1 MRGIFTWLIALLLL
15 VGFGGAA
22 VWGRQQTVRA
32 SDAERQLGIAL
43 QENAALSLTLTAVA
57 ETQATAQATAAARAN
72 EPGAAL
78 QRALD
83 LVFTAYQDPTEPH
96 LRALNDAFSQSARAI
111 FQNEAEHLIS
121 SGRKL
126 GGESDWKL
134 IDIQPGPINGDRVEI
149 RTHEL
154 WVYDEVDASGARQ
167 RCLREDSEQ
176 TYTLQRTGS
185 GWLVDQVDLGASRR
199 TDC

>member
-1 MRGIFTWLIALLLL
+1 VFTWLIAILLL

-22 VWGRQQTVRA
+22 VWGRQQTARA
-32 SDAERQLGIAL
+32 DEAERQRDVVL
-43 QENAALSLTLTAVA
+43 QENAALSLTLTVVA
-57 ETQATAQATAAARAN
+57 QTQATAQATAAARAN
-72 EPGAAL
+72 EPGPAL

-83 LVFTAYQDPTEPH
+83 LVFAAYQDPTEPH
-96 LRALNDAFSQSARAI
+96 LRALNDAFSQAARSV

-126 GGESDWKL
+126 GGQSDWKL
-134 IDIQPGPINGDRVEI
+134 IDIQPGQVSGDQVDVHTR
-149 RTHEL
+149 EL

-167 RCLREDSEQ
+167 RCIREESEQ
-176 TYTLQRTGS
+176 TYTLKRTGS
-185 GWLVDQVDLGASRR
+185 GWLVDDIQLGTSRR